1 VIPLEEIDTADAF
14 IMLKVVQTFDF
25 IFHIYL
31 MSEVFLITNILSKY
45 LQKSDLSLTQAL
57 V

>member
-25 IFHIYL
+25 IIHNYL
-31 MSEVFLITNILSKY
+31 MSEVFLLQIFHQNIYKNLIY
-45 LQKSDLSLTQAL
+45 L
-57 V
+57 